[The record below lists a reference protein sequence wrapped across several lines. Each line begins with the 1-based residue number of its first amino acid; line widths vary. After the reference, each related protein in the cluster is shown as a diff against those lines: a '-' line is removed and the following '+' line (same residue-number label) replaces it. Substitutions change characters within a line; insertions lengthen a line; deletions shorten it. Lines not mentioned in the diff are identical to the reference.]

1 MNDPLYVSTTYS
13 IRTQVYLNPQTG
25 IYDTILAVDRMPL
38 EMTPFRD
45 MVRMLN
51 MVPLSPYRG
60 GISNPCLR
68 RGVYALSMCSNT
80 HIFDQSARERPYMGV
95 SDLPVLLTML
105 SRWGY
110 QVDTRMNSIISR
122 VSPLSTCGQVMNG
135 DGIVCYISIGD
146 RSSMVT
152 P

>member
-1 MNDPLYVSTTYS
+1 MSHSLDFSTYS
-13 IRTQVYLNPQTG
+13 IRTQVYLNPQSG
-25 IYDTILAVDRMPL
+25 VYDTILAVDRMPL
-38 EMTPFRD
+38 EMTPLRD

-51 MVPLSPYRG
+51 MVPLSPYHV

-68 RGVYALSMCSNT
+68 RGVYALTMPSNA
-80 HIFDQSARERPYMGV
+80 HLFDQCSHESPYMGV

-110 QVDTRMNSIISR
+110 RVDTRMNSIISR
-122 VSPLSTCGQVMNG
+122 VSPLPICGQLMNG

-146 RSSMVT
+146 RGSLLN